1 MHASDDAEFGPVP
14 LLLGVV
20 GHRELPPDAG
30 ELRSVVRDILLG
42 FRQRYRSTR
51 IVLLSALAEGADR
64 FVAREA
70 LDLGCSLVVPLPFE
84 PAEYERDF
92 AGAESRAEFR
102 DLLGRAE
109 SWFVVPAA
117 AAPAVADRPHAYA
130 NCGAYIAR
138 RCVELIA
145 LWDGRESP
153 VGGTGH
159 VVSFALDGIPTP
171 YVAARDAFDQSLCGP
186 VVHVMTPRR
195 SPSDAAASP
204 HARDDEAFA
213 VTMRYPATAVV
224 DPAEAYARAEYDLE
238 RFNHDA
244 TAGPFARR
252 ARGLPVRRQAEVLA
266 TAYQRRTAAS
276 LLAISASVFLAVIAF
291 NLYVTIPGHPL
302 SLLAAYA
309 FFSAA
314 AFAPY
319 VASRRGEW
327 QLRYQDYRALE
338 QVLRTGEYWQMAGIE
353 RSVASQ
359 FARSERTKV
368 DWIALALWAI
378 TEPLGAKS
386 APSQPL
392 SQKNLRAIYEEW
404 VVGQQRYFTQFAG
417 RRERVRERAASRI
430 VTAAVV
436 FSVALTVGSR
446 IGSVYGLFA
455 ASLDKVLLVATV
467 AAVLAA
473 LVHDYAEKRGW
484 TEHSRH
490 YELMAALFGYAAAR
504 IAPILAQVSPDES
517 AVARVRAILVTL
529 GDEAIR
535 ETLAWLNL
543 HRSRPLSVPR
553 V

>member
-1 MHASDDAEFGPVP
+1 VHASDDAEFGPVP

-20 GHRELPPDAG
+20 GHRELPAATG
-30 ELRSVVRDILLG
+30 ELRSVVREILLG
-42 FRQRYRSTR
+42 FRRRYPSTR

-64 FVAREA
+64 LAAREA

-84 PAEYERDF
+84 PEEYERDF
-92 AGAESRAEFR
+92 AGSESRAQFR

-109 SWFVVPAA
+109 SWFVVPGAA
-117 AAPAVADRPHAYA
+117 ATVTDRPQAYA
-130 NCGAYIAR
+130 ACGAYIAR

-159 VVSFALDGIPTP
+159 VVSFQLDGIPAP
-171 YVAARDAFDQSLCGP
+171 YVPAGDAFDQALCGP
-186 VVHVMTPRR
+186 VVHVMTPRGR
-195 SPSDAAASP
+195 PSDGNAALQTQ
-204 HARDDEAFA
+204 DDTAFP
-213 VTMRYPATAVV
+213 VTIRYPTTAVV
-224 DPAEAYARAEYDLE
+224 DPAQAFARAEYDLE
-238 RFNHDA
+238 RFNRDV
-244 TAGPFARR
+244 TAGPFARC

-266 TAYQRRTAAS
+266 TAYQRRTTSS
-276 LLAISASVFLAVIAF
+276 LLGISASVFLAVIAF
-291 NLYVTIPGHPL
+291 NLYVTIPVHPL

-368 DWIALALWAI
+368 DWIALALGAL
-378 TEPLGAKS
+378 TEPLDGKS
-386 APSQPL
+386 APPKPL

-417 RRERVRERAASRI
+417 RRERVRERASSRI
-430 VTAAVV
+430 VTAGVV

-446 IGSVYGLFA
+446 IGAAYGLFA
-455 ASLDKVLLVATV
+455 ASLDRVLLVATV
-467 AAVLAA
+467 SAVLAA

-504 IAPILAQVSPDES
+504 IAPILAQGSPDES
-517 AVARVRAILVTL
+517 AVVRVRAILMTL

-553 V
+553 I